1 MFKTWDIFWT
11 MQKYPNVFHTANGP
25 TPTYEVDLL
34 TVLLLSNLCG
44 AFFVLVGLHD
54 LILEILELVGL
65 GTDALDFFF
74 LSLVED
80 FHVGH
85 LSGQVVFNSGCGVEI
100 TSGTELGGCHNG
112 RLI

>member
-1 MFKTWDIFWT
+1 
-11 MQKYPNVFHTANGP
+11 
-25 TPTYEVDLL
+25 LL
-34 TVLLLSNLCG
+34 TVLLLSNLSG